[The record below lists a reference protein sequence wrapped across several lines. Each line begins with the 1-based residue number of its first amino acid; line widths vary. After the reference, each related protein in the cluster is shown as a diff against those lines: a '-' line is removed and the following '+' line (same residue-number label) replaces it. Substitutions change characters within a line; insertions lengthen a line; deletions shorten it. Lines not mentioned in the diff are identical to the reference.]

1 MRAVSD
7 TSPINY
13 LLQIEE
19 IEILRDLYG
28 RIAVPAAVLVELK
41 AAESPAV
48 VRSWATR
55 QPDWVEVCIPARE
68 LTQKLTHLG
77 AGERDAIA
85 LAQEIGADVLIID
98 ERLGATEA
106 ENRGLHVTGTL
117 GVLEK
122 AAGLGL
128 IDLKQA
134 LSRLLATNFR
144 IRRSIVETLL
154 KRHESREAK

>member
-1 MRAVSD
+1 MHAVSN

-19 IEILRDLYG
+19 IEILRSLYG
-28 RIAVPAAVLVELK
+28 RIAIPAAVLVELK
-41 AAESPAV
+41 AMESPAV

-68 LTQKLTHLG
+68 STRELTHLG
-77 AGERDAIA
+77 AGERDAIV
-85 LAQEIGADVLIID
+85 LAQQIGADVLIID
-98 ERLGATEA
+98 ERLGSTEA
-106 ENRGLHVTGTL
+106 ENRGLRVTGTL

-122 AAGLGL
+122 AACLGL

-154 KRHESREAK
+154 KRHESR